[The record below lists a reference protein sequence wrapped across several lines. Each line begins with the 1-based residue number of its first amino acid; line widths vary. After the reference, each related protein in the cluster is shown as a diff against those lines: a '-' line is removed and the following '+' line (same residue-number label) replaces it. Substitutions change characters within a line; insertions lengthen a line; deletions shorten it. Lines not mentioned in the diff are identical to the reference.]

1 VRTHTD
7 TKVEKKQLSRKLT
20 LFVLFVC
27 LFSTG
32 LVSTAAMAQRQ
43 SAQRQSAQRQSAERH
58 LQRWQ
63 GAQIWQLD
71 GAAPM
76 KRFHLR
82 CLLRRILKTWIGS
95 HKV

>member
-1 VRTHTD
+1 MRTHTD

-43 SAQRQSAQRQSAERH
+43 SAQRQSAQRH

-63 GAQIWQLD
+63 GAQIRQLD